1 MLDRYSSMI
10 LATTVLWGTFW
21 IPLRKLD
28 DYGDGS
34 VVLIAA
40 SIALPLILLLP
51 WLIKRRH
58 HWGRGGMTLM
68 ALGFFFGAAAA
79 LYGEGTLRGSVA
91 RVILLF
97 YLTPVWSTLLARIFL
112 NEPITPRRVVTLILG
127 ITGLYVILGVDTL
140 LPLPSNSSE
149 WMGLTAG
156 FCWGVAMVLV
166 QKNQHS
172 SVIDQTG
179 AALLGFLVV
188 LVLLT
193 LIPGGRSWE
202 WPAFISTTTLDNAD
216 WVAIIGWPLLWVI
229 LFGLLWNLPTTL
241 LTLIGAAKVE
251 PGKVAILLMM
261 EVLIG
266 IGTAAV
272 LTDEP
277 FGYREVAG
285 AVLVL
290 SASIVEFLPRKKT
303 R

>member
-28 DYGDGS
+28 MYGEGS
-34 VVLIAA
+34 VWLTAA
-40 SIALPLILLLP
+40 SILLPLLLLLP

-58 HWGRGGMTLM
+58 HWRNGGITLLS
-68 ALGFFFGAAAA
+68 LGLFFGAAAA

-91 RVILLF
+91 KVILLF

-112 NEPITPRRVVTLILG
+112 NEPITRRRIITLILG
-127 ITGLYVILGVDTL
+127 ITGLYVILGVDSF
-140 LPLPSNSSE
+140 LPVPSDSSE
-149 WMGLTAG
+149 WMGLIAG

-166 QKNQHS
+166 QKNRHS
-172 SVIDQTG
+172 SVLDQTG
-179 AALLGFLVV
+179 SALLGFLVV
-188 LVLLT
+188 LLLLT

-202 WPAFISTTTLDNAD
+202 VPGFISPDTLTTVNWFA
-216 WVAIIGWPLLWVI
+216 VIGWPLFWVL

-241 LTLIGAAKVE
+241 LTLMGAAHVE

-266 IGTAAV
+266 IGTAAL

-290 SASIVEFLPRKKT
+290 SASVVEFIPLKKT